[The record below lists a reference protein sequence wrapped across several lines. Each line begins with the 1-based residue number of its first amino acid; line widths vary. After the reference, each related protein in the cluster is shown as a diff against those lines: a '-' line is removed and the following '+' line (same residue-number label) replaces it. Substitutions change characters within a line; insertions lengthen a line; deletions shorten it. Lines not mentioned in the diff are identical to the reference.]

1 MQSKIKC
8 LIVDD
13 EEAGHHVLINY
24 IGYVDSLELSGQC
37 YNVLEA
43 INLLHKQ
50 QVDLIF
56 LDINMPELSG
66 FDLIK
71 TLTNPPAI
79 ILTTAY
85 STHALESYN
94 FGVIDYLLKPI
105 EFSRF
110 LKSIDRFFSLRAP
123 LLSEPEKLLQQ
134 QELTITVKVDGDM
147 IDVPLSDI
155 IYTQSLG
162 NYVKVVTRQKKY
174 LCSITTT
181 DIEKRLPH
189 ARFMRIHKSH
199 IISLEKI
206 DKFLYTSVM
215 MDGVELPVG
224 ITYRRKL
231 EEKLKED

>member
-24 IGYVDSLELSGQC
+24 ISYVDSLELSGQC

-43 INLLHKQ
+43 INFLHKQ

-66 FDLIK
+66 FDFIK

-110 LKSIDRFFSLRAP
+110 LKGIDRFFSLRAP
-123 LLSEPEKLLQQ
+123 MQTEAEKLLQQ
-134 QELTITVKVDGDM
+134 PESTITVKVDGDM

-162 NYVKVVTRQKKY
+162 NYVKLVTTQKKY

-189 ARFMRIHKSH
+189 TRFMRIHKSH
-199 IISLEKI
+199 IISLERI

-231 EEKLKED
+231 EEKLKEN

>member
-13 EEAGHHVLINY
+13 EEAGHHVLVNY
-24 IGYVDSLELSGQC
+24 IGYVDRLELSGHC

-43 INLLHKQ
+43 INFLHKHP
-50 QVDLIF
+50 VDLIF
-56 LDINMPELSG
+56 LDINMPELTG
-66 FDLIK
+66 FDFIK

-94 FGVIDYLLKPI
+94 FGVVDYLLKPI

-110 LKSIDRFFSLRAP
+110 LKAIDRFFSLKSPMQTEAEKP
-123 LLSEPEKLLQQ
+123 LLQSEAS
-134 QELTITVKVDGDM
+134 ITVKVDSEM
-147 IDVPLSDI
+147 IDVPLAEI

-162 NYVKVVTRQKKY
+162 NYVKLVTTQKKY

-189 ARFMRIHKSH
+189 NRFMRIHKSH
-199 IISLEKI
+199 IISLERI
-206 DKFLYTSVM
+206 EKFLFTSVM
-215 MDGVELPVG
+215 MNGVELPVG

-231 EEKLKED
+231 EEKLKEN